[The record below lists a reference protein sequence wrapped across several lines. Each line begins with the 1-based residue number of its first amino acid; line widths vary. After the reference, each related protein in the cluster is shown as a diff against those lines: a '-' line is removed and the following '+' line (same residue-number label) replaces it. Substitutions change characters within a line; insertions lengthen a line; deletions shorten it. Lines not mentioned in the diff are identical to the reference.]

1 VSATAT
7 APRAPVRTR
16 PVRRPTR
23 PRPAPLRVV
32 AVQSSRRAR
41 RVRRMLWCFG
51 VMIVCS
57 LVAVVGFHVI
67 LAQSQ
72 VQLDQLEQQVGEEQ
86 HRYEQLRFEVSALSS
101 PARIVSRA
109 AELGMVAPTGVAT
122 VVPVPTDPDAAGTTS
137 DSTSTTLAESWEK
150 VKSHLDTRP

>member
-1 VSATAT
+1 MSATAT
-7 APRAPVRTR
+7 ALRAPVRTR

-32 AVQSSRRAR
+32 DVQSRRRAR
-41 RVRRMLWCFG
+41 RVRRLLWCFG

-57 LVAVVGFHVI
+57 LVAVVGFHVV

-86 HRYEQLRFEVSALSS
+86 HRYEL
-101 PARIVSRA
+101 IGRA
-109 AELGMVAPTGVAT
+109 HV
-122 VVPVPTDPDAAGTTS
+122 
-137 DSTSTTLAESWEK
+137 
-150 VKSHLDTRP
+150 